1 MLPMLVQST
10 ANVNDFSILYY
21 CYIQRLFNQTS
32 THTHTHTFNGPL
44 SGTTQVGRYQK
55 GKTNL
60 DFTVARESDDRLTAF
75 DLGQPG

>member
-32 THTHTHTFNGPL
+32 THTHTFNGPL

-60 DFTVARESDDRLTAF
+60 DFTVARDSE
-75 DLGQPG
+75 